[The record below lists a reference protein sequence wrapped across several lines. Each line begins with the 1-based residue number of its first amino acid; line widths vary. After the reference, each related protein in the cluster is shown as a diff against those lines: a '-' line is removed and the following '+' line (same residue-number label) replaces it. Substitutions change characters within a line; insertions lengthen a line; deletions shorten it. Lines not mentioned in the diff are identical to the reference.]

1 MPPKRSD
8 MISPTNIPGVEAC
21 IIQRYLSKIEANCR
35 RSASTV
41 GRNWLWN
48 FIIEKLQHR
57 LVIINTQYRRDS
69 ILAYLFFQRRRA
81 LAIANGGTSSV
92 WVSEAGVSKPC

>member
-21 IIQRYLSKIEANCR
+21 IIERYLSKIEANRR
-35 RSASTV
+35 RSAFTV
-41 GRNWLWN
+41 GRDWLWN

-57 LVIINTQYRRDS
+57 LIIINTRYRRDP
-69 ILAYLFFQRRRA
+69 ILAYLFSQRRQA
-81 LAIANGGTSSV
+81 PAIANVGASSV
-92 WVSEAGVSKPC
+92 RVGEAGVSKPC